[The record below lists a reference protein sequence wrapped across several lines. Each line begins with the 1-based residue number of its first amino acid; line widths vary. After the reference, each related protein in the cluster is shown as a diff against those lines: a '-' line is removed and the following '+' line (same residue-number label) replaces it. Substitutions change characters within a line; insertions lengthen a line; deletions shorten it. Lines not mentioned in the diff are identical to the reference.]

1 MEVFLK
7 EIFGSRITTDPFELE
22 QYTKDIAYIP
32 PILVRLLAKPWPRA
46 VVQAEEPREIAS
58 LMQWACQSRIPV
70 TVRGG
75 GSSAYFNAVPVQ
87 AGIVLDMNR
96 MQGVGVVHMTG
107 KAEEAAV
114 WVQAGTTWYD
124 ADERL
129 RRQGYTL
136 RSYPTSAPAATV
148 GGWISL
154 GGLGIGSIRYGPLRE
169 QILGVRAV
177 TAGGEIV
184 QVDNPG
190 LKSEAEAS
198 SEGGGLCFDD
208 FFGME
213 GTRAVITEA
222 HLKVRP
228 LPEKEAH
235 LVVFFRDV
243 EATGR
248 LMQGLGQISS
258 VFNVHFSS
266 PAFVA
271 ALQKKGYA
279 PELPQGHHCLAV
291 DLAGRQSEVEQA
303 VEAIQRQ
310 AQSLGGEGLA
320 TEAGEAEWSSRFKAL
335 RLKQTWPSLQ
345 AAELL
350 LPVEHFAAFEE
361 ALTKLAN
368 QKHTV
373 VVTYAHLVS
382 PQTVL
387 IMTLFPSDEL
397 NTLRYLGDLSFI
409 SRIYAVGKLFGG
421 KPYVVGLWNTSYLS
435 DIYPPKELKRRWERK
450 QKLDQ
455 QNILN
460 PGKAYQAPLFLS
472 RLVFK
477 LGMGFLGAM
486 RPLLSAGRKKDA

>member
-7 EIFGSRITTDPFELE
+7 EIFGSRMTTDPFELE

-58 LMQWACQSRIPV
+58 LMHWACQNRIPV

-87 AGIVLDMNR
+87 EGIVLDMNR
-96 MQGVGVVHMTG
+96 MQGVGAVHATG

-154 GGLGIGSIRYGPLRE
+154 GGLGIGSIRYGHLRE

-190 LKSEAEAS
+190 LKSEVEAGL
-198 SEGGGLCFDD
+198 EGSGLCFDD
-208 FFGME
+208 FFGLE

-228 LPEKEAH
+228 LPEKETH
-235 LVVFFRDV
+235 LVVVFRDV
-243 EATGR
+243 RPTGR
-248 LMQGLGQISS
+248 LLQGLGQVSS
-258 VFNVHFSS
+258 VFNIHFSS
-266 PAFVA
+266 PTFVA
-271 ALQKKGYA
+271 VLQKKGYA
-279 PELPQGHHCLAV
+279 LELPQERYCLAM
-291 DLAGRQSEVEQA
+291 DLAARQTEVEEA
-303 VEAIQRQ
+303 VRTIRREV
-310 AQSLGGEGLA
+310 QSLGGEVLA
-320 TEAGEAEWSSRFKAL
+320 PEAGEAEWSSRFKAL

-350 LPVEHFAAFEE
+350 LPVEHFAAFHE

-368 QKHTV
+368 RKHTV

-387 IMTLFPSDEL
+387 LMTLFPSDEL

-409 SRIYAVGKLFGG
+409 SRIYAVGKFYGG
-421 KPYVVGLWNTSYLS
+421 KPYVVGLWNTAYLS
-435 DIYPPKELKRRWERK
+435 DMYTSKALKRRWERK
-450 QKLDQ
+450 QKLDSP
-455 QNILN
+455 NILN
-460 PGKAYQAPLFLS
+460 PGKAYKAPFFLS
-472 RLVFK
+472 RPVFG
-477 LGMGFLGAM
+477 LGMGFLGAL
-486 RPLLSAGRKKDA
+486 RPLLRAGREKDD

>member
-1 MEVFLK
+1 
-7 EIFGSRITTDPFELE
+7 D
-22 QYTKDIAYIP
+22 
-32 PILVRLLAKPWPRA
+32 
-46 VVQAEEPREIAS
+46 
-58 LMQWACQSRIPV
+58 
-70 TVRGG
+70 
-75 GSSAYFNAVPVQ
+75 
-87 AGIVLDMNR
+87 
-96 MQGVGVVHMTG
+96 
-107 KAEEAAV
+107 AAV

-136 RSYPTSAPAATV
+136 RSYPTSAPSATV

-154 GGLGIGSIRYGPLRE
+154 GGLGIGSIRYGSLRE

-184 QVDNPG
+184 QVENPG
-190 LKSEAEAS
+190 IKSEAEAN
-198 SEGGGLCFDD
+198 SEENGLCFDD
-208 FFGME
+208 LFGLE
-213 GTRAVITEA
+213 GTRAVIIEVY
-222 HLKVRP
+222 LKVRP

-235 LVVFFRDV
+235 LVVVFRDV
-243 EATGR
+243 RATGR

-279 PELPQGHHCLAV
+279 PELPQERYCLAV
-291 DLAGRQSEVEQA
+291 DLAGRQTEVEEAVRTIRSEV
-303 VEAIQRQ
+303 
-310 AQSLGGEGLA
+310 QSLGGEGLA
-320 TEAGEAEWSSRFKAL
+320 PEAGEAEWSSRFKAL

-361 ALTKLAN
+361 ALTKLAK

-387 IMTLFPSDEL
+387 IMILFPSDEL

-409 SRIYAVGKLFGG
+409 SRIYAVGKLYGG

-435 DIYPPKELKRRWERK
+435 DIYTSKELKRRWERK
-450 QKLDQ
+450 QKLDSS
-455 QNILN
+455 NSLN
-460 PGKAYQAPLFLS
+460 PGKAYKASFFLS
-472 RLVFK
+472 RPVFG
-477 LGMGFLGAM
+477 LGMGFLGAV
-486 RPLLSAGRKKDA
+486 RPLLRAGRKKDA

>member
-7 EIFGSRITTDPFELE
+7 EIFGSRMTTDPFELE

-46 VVQAEEPREIAS
+46 VVQAEESREIAC
-58 LMQWACQSRIPV
+58 LMQWAFQKRIPV

-75 GSSAYFNAVPVQ
+75 GSSAYFNSVPVQ
-87 AGIVLDMNR
+87 EGIVLDMNH
-96 MQGVGVVHMTG
+96 MQGVGAVHMAG
-107 KAEEAAV
+107 KAEEPAV

-154 GGLGIGSIRYGPLRE
+154 GGFGIGSIRYGPLRE

-177 TAGGEIV
+177 TAGGEIAE
-184 QVDNPG
+184 VDNPG

-198 SEGGGLCFDD
+198 AGGGGLCFDD

-222 HLKVRP
+222 HLTVRP
-228 LPEKEAH
+228 FPEKEAH
-235 LVVFFRDV
+235 RVLAFRDV
-243 EATGR
+243 RPTGR
-248 LMQGLGQISS
+248 MIQELGQVSS

-266 PAFVA
+266 PTFVA
-271 ALQKKGYA
+271 ALHKKGYA
-279 PELPQGHHCLAV
+279 SELPQERYCLAV
-291 DLAGRQSEVEQA
+291 DLAGRQTEVE
-303 VEAIQRQ
+303 EALRTIRREVQV
-310 AQSLGGEGLA
+310 LGGEVLA
-320 TEAGEAEWSSRFKAL
+320 TEAGEAEWISRFKAL

-361 ALTKLAN
+361 ALTKLAK

-382 PQTVL
+382 PETVL
-387 IMTLFPSDEL
+387 LMVLFPSDEL

-409 SRIYAVGKLFGG
+409 SRIYALGKLYGG
-421 KPYVVGLWNTSYLS
+421 KPYIIGLWNTSYLS
-435 DIYPPKELKRRWERK
+435 DIYTSKELKRRWERK
-450 QKLDQ
+450 QRLDRP
-455 QNILN
+455 NILN
-460 PGKAYQAPLFLS
+460 PGKAYKAPFFLS
-472 RLVFK
+472 RSVFR
-477 LGMGFLGAM
+477 LGMGFLGM
-486 RPLLSAGRKKDA
+486 LCPFVRAGRESDA